1 VTRSEDSVDYRA
13 APHYDRVTEGWRL
26 LLGEELHYGVFH
38 TGAEPLGEATAALT
52 ARMVQAARFAPD
64 DEVLDVGCGIG
75 SQACEIARD
84 FGVRVLGITTS
95 QVGVSAATA
104 RASAGGLSDRARFL
118 LADGTD
124 NGLPDDSFDRVWA
137 LESSHLMADRQKFVA
152 ECVRVLRPGGRFV
165 LCDIIRRREI
175 PFLEVR
181 NRRDEFQLLRRVFG
195 DARMESLE
203 VYRNLMEAAGLT
215 VDEEE
220 DLTAATLPTF
230 ERWRA
235 NAAEHR
241 TEVQALLGAEDHD
254 AFVRSTEVLESFWSD
269 GTLGYGIIA
278 GSRPN

>member
-1 VTRSEDSVDYRA
+1 LA
-13 APHYDRVTEGWRL
+13 
-26 LLGEELHYGVFH
+26 
-38 TGAEPLGEATAALT
+38 EATAALT
-52 ARMVQAARFAPD
+52 ARMVQAAQFAPN

-75 SQACEIARD
+75 SQACEIAQE

-104 RASAGGLSDRARFL
+104 RAAAAGLSDRARFL

-124 NGLPDDSFDRVWA
+124 NGLPDASFDRVWA

-152 ECVRVLRPGGRFV
+152 ECVRVLRPGGRLV
-165 LCDIIRRREI
+165 LCDIIRRRDI

-181 NRRDEFQLLRRVFG
+181 SRRDEFQLLRRVFG

-215 VDEEE
+215 VDDEE

-230 ERWRA
+230 DRWRA

-278 GSRPN
+278 GRRPT